1 LLRHKEN
8 ITLPYMN
15 QPTMNKIKTL
25 VVAFLLISFTSFA
38 QSDSQPLKIGYTN
51 VEYILLQ
58 LPESKQIESELKTH
72 SAQLENQLKAKYTEY
87 ETKLNSYKNGA
98 ATMNAVVREDMEKEI
113 GKLENSIQEFQRN
126 AQMSLQQKEKSLVD
140 PVITKID
147 KAIKDVAKE
156 NGFTYVISNQALLAG
171 PEDGDISPLVLKKL
185 GVDPSKV
192 TVQEPAAKKPAT
204 PAAKPAA
211 KPATKKKN

>member
-1 LLRHKEN
+1 
-8 ITLPYMN
+8 M
-15 QPTMNKIKTL
+15 MNKIKTL
-25 VVAFLLISFTSFA
+25 VVAFLLISFASFA
-38 QSDSQPLKIGYTN
+38 QSSDQTLKIGYTN

-72 SAQLENQLKAKYTEY
+72 STQLENQLKGKYAEY
-87 ETKLNSYKNGA
+87 ESKLQAYEKGA
-98 ATMNAVVREDMEKEI
+98 ATMDKTIREDKEKE
-113 GKLENSIQEFQRN
+113 LMNMNNSIQEFQRN

-140 PVITKID
+140 PVISKID

-156 NGFTYVISNQALLAG
+156 SGYTYVFSNQALLAG

-192 TVQEPAAKKPAT
+192 QQTPEPAAT
-204 PAAKPAA
+204 KPAA
-211 KPATKKKN
+211 TKTPAKSTTKSPAKKKN

>member
-1 LLRHKEN
+1 
-8 ITLPYMN
+8 M
-15 QPTMNKIKTL
+15 MNKIKTL
-25 VVAFLLISFTSFA
+25 VVAFLLISFASFA
-38 QSDSQPLKIGYTN
+38 QSNDQPLKIGYTN

-72 SAQLENQLKAKYTEY
+72 STQLENQLKGKYNEY
-87 ETKLNSYKNGA
+87 EAKLQAYEKGA
-98 ATMNAVVREDMEKEI
+98 ATMDKTIREDKEKE
-113 GKLENSIQEFQRN
+113 LMNLNNSIQEFQRN

-156 NGFTYVISNQALLAG
+156 NGYTYVFSNQALLAG

-185 GVDPSKV
+185 GVDPTKAQQ
-192 TVQEPAAKKPAT
+192 TPEPAAT
-204 PAAKPAA
+204 KPAA
-211 KPATKKKN
+211 TTTPSKSATKSPVKKKN

>member
-1 LLRHKEN
+1 
-8 ITLPYMN
+8 MN
-15 QPTMNKIKTL
+15 QPMMNKIKTL

-87 ETKLNSYKNGA
+87 ETKLNSYKSGA

-113 GKLENSIQEFQRN
+113 GKLETSIQEFQRN

-140 PVITKID
+140 PVISKID

-156 NGFTYVISNQALLAG
+156 NGYTYVISNQALLAG
-171 PEDGDISPLVLKKL
+171 PEDGDIS
-185 GVDPSKV
+185 
-192 TVQEPAAKKPAT
+192 
-204 PAAKPAA
+204 
-211 KPATKKKN
+211 